1 MISLN
6 TYSFGIGMGLIKG
19 IKKKL
24 KFQDFINFS
33 KRNHIYKL
41 EFPIDFF
48 LKKENKKIEFY
59 FNLLKKSKMTP
70 IIDLEEL
77 DEKII
82 KSLVKLSSIFD
93 FEIIRIK
100 MSNFFGG
107 NRHDVKNFELTRIKF
122 VKKLKK
128 LIKIIE
134 KSNLKFAIENHQDL
148 NSNEIIK
155 IIRKT
160 SVKKVGINWDIANS
174 LATIETPDEFFK
186 KSKKF
191 IINVHSKDYKVIE
204 SNKGFFLKRCTIGEG
219 IVDFKKY
226 IKYFK
231 KKKINFS
238 VELGAHISRHC
249 HFKNKNFIK
258 SHKLSKTKIQKF
270 TKYLKEKSINENP
283 YTEWELYKNVKKS
296 YKTELNDVKKSIKFI
311 KNLYAKK

>member
-82 KSLVKLSSIFD
+82 KSLVKLSNIFD

-128 LIKIIE
+128 LIKII
-134 KSNLKFAIENHQDL
+134 F
-148 NSNEIIK
+148 
-155 IIRKT
+155 
-160 SVKKVGINWDIANS
+160 
-174 LATIETPDEFFK
+174 
-186 KSKKF
+186 
-191 IINVHSKDYKVIE
+191 
-204 SNKGFFLKRCTIGEG
+204 
-219 IVDFKKY
+219 
-226 IKYFK
+226 
-231 KKKINFS
+231 
-238 VELGAHISRHC
+238 
-249 HFKNKNFIK
+249 
-258 SHKLSKTKIQKF
+258 
-270 TKYLKEKSINENP
+270 
-283 YTEWELYKNVKKS
+283 
-296 YKTELNDVKKSIKFI
+296 
-311 KNLYAKK
+311 